1 MSSDVPRAQTS
12 AASGAMSL
20 FGLSIQ
26 NTTLELAA
34 ETLLQSAS
42 SRQGRRVY
50 FINAH
55 CVNIAASEADYEHI
69 LQDADL
75 LYADGIGMRLAA
87 RVAGVALR
95 GNVNGTDLFPLLCAG
110 AARAGLELAFIG
122 GKPGI
127 AQACARNM
135 RDAHPDLKVT
145 YIRDGY
151 FLAAETSDVLQAVRH
166 SQARL
171 VFVAM
176 GVPRQEQFIHAHR
189 DDLGATVCIG
199 VGALFD
205 FYSGTIPRAPRL
217 MRKLGLE
224 WLFRLL
230 IEPRRLFAR
239 YVLGNPQFVARVL
252 WRRLQSRGALT
263 HEPLA
268 H

>member
-1 MSSDVPRAQTS
+1 
-12 AASGAMSL
+12 MSL

-34 ETLLQSAS
+34 KRTLQSAS

-50 FINAH
+50 FVNAH

-69 LQDADL
+69 LHDADL

-110 AARAGLELAFIG
+110 AARAGLELAFIEQAG
-122 GKPGI
+122 HRTGLC
-127 AQACARNM
+127 AQHDGRIPA
-135 RDAHPDLKVT
+135 KVT
-145 YIRDGY
+145 YIQDGY
-151 FLAAETSDVLQAVRH
+151 FSAAETSDVLQAVRH

-189 DDLGATVCIG
+189 LIWAPRS
-199 VGALFD
+199 A
-205 FYSGTIPRAPRL
+205 SGSVRCLTFTRAPFP
-217 MRKLGLE
+217 G
-224 WLFRLL
+224 
-230 IEPRRLFAR
+230 RR
-239 YVLGNPQFVARVL
+239 G
-252 WRRLQSRGALT
+252 
-263 HEPLA
+263 
-268 H
+268 